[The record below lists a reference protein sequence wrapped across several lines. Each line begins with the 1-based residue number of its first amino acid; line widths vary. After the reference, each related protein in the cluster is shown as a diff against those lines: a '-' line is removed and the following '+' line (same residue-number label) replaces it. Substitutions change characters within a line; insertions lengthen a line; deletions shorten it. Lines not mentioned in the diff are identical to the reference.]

1 MKSFQLCLIQ
11 WTIFIRNIVGHRAAA
26 SSDTFEDTL
35 DGFVQARHRE
45 YEIGHAD
52 EP

>member
-1 MKSFQLCLIQ
+1 MKVFQLCLVQ
-11 WTIFIRNIVGHRAAA
+11 STIFFRNLVGHSAAA

-45 YEIGHAD
+45 YEVGHAD